1 MALEHLIFPS
11 GDLGTNTALFW
22 CDRTREGVLV
32 DPGGEP
38 DEIFDLL
45 LANGVSL
52 VSIVLTHAHI
62 DNLAA
67 VPRLKEDTSCG
78 VSLHRLDWPLWEA
91 IDEQCRELGMP
102 RPELPEIDE
111 VLEEGH
117 PVCFGRER
125 LDVLHL
131 PGHSP
136 GHCGLLAEELSLCL
150 VGDACFATAAGRC
163 DLWLGDGELQEKTLD
178 RIQKL
183 PSHWTLLPGHG
194 ATFSSAAVPKARRM
208 RSTNF

>member
-11 GDLGTNTALFW
+11 GELGTNTALFW

-45 LANGVSL
+45 LSHGVSL
-52 VSIVLTHAHI
+52 VTIVLTHAHV
-62 DNLAA
+62 DNIAA
-67 VPRLKEDTSCG
+67 VGRLREDTSCG
-78 VSLHRLDWPLWEA
+78 VALHREDWPLWEA
-91 IDEQCRELGMP
+91 VEEQCRELRMP
-102 RPELPEIDE
+102 VPDLPEIDE
-111 VLEEGH
+111 ALCEGVPVL
-117 PVCFGRER
+117 FGRER

-136 GHCGLLAEELSLCL
+136 GHCGFVADELSLCL
-150 VGDACFATAAGRC
+150 VGDACFSSAAGRC
-163 DLWLGDGELQEKTLD
+163 DLWCGDESLQELTLD

-183 PSHWTLLPGHG
+183 PAHWTLVGGHG
-194 ATFSSAAVPKARRM
+194 PSFSSTDVPRARRL